1 MGTHYRGAPEVV
13 RALDAYIKLMRCARS
28 VSERADDSLRSMG
41 FTESQFGV
49 LEMLLHLGPLHQ
61 HIIGEKLLLSRANIT
76 LLVDQLARRR
86 LVRRERDREDRR
98 RVLVQLTPEGRRK
111 IERLFPSHARHLARA
126 FSILEPAELVE
137 LSRLCRKLGRT
148 CRPPVEDGAGPAA
161 PAPGGAR

>member
-13 RALDAYIKLMRCARS
+13 RALDAYVKLMRCARS

-61 HIIGEKLLLSRANIT
+61 HAIGDKLLLSRANIT
-76 LLVDQLARRR
+76 LLVDQLARKR

-98 RVLVQLTPEGRRK
+98 RVMVQLTPEGRRK
-111 IERLFPSHARHLARA
+111 VERLFPSHALHLARA
-126 FSILEPAELVE
+126 FSALDTGEVVE
-137 LSRLCRKLGRT
+137 LSRLCRKLGRA
-148 CRPPVEDGAGPAA
+148 CRPPAGTAGGPLA
-161 PAPGGAR
+161 PASREES